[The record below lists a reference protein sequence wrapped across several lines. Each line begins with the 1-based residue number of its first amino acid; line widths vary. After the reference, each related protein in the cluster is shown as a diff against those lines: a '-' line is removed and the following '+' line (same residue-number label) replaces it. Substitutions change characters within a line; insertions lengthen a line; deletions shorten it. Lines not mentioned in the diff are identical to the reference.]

1 MALKKINRFLGRYAK
16 GMQFFTSSPYIT
28 RISSKM
34 VQVPP
39 GWSKYV
45 FQTFF
50 FHVAEM
56 LHSRETLIGRALINR
71 GLIGPKSIF
80 VLFQR
85 ASFFSIQM
93 FFYNMFSCVS
103 TFLKNVFKC
112 AYVINGSSHMNI
124 FSPKLK
130 SMLFKIF
137 LFLCCRFRT
146 VSSTDFF
153 NTRQT
158 LFFL

>member
-80 VLFQR
+80 VLFQKCYNHR
-85 ASFFSIQM
+85 VDFPVFTSSSCGGGRLLFPGARSNKLSEGGGTNDSMATSFGVLS
-93 FFYNMFSCVS
+93 
-103 TFLKNVFKC
+103 K
-112 AYVINGSSHMNI
+112 
-124 FSPKLK
+124 
-130 SMLFKIF
+130 
-137 LFLCCRFRT
+137 
-146 VSSTDFF
+146 
-153 NTRQT
+153 
-158 LFFL
+158 